1 MSKDS
6 CSICLEQF
14 EDHHTIAKPEPCC
27 HPFPIICISI
37 WLRRQSTCPICRSN
51 IHYEAKVPWNTL
63 FAVAVIFTQQQYIDR
78 SLCAIAF
85 LDIILRQYRNA
96 REFKKH
102 LETIVK
108 AIENIQIT
116 NTKLPFLVIP
126 TRADALKEKRK
137 WRKSAEDL
145 LNMRV
150 SRKRLIPY
158 YESIQGLI

>member
-1 MSKDS
+1 
-6 CSICLEQF
+6 
-14 EDHHTIAKPEPCC
+14 
-27 HPFPIICISI
+27 
-37 WLRRQSTCPICRSN
+37 
-51 IHYEAKVPWNTL
+51 VPWNTL
-63 FAVAVIFTQQQYIDR
+63 FAVAFIFTHQQTIDR

-102 LETIVK
+102 LQTIVK

-126 TRADALKEKRK
+126 TRADALKEKQK
-137 WRKSAEDL
+137 WRRSAEVL